1 MDVNDINFGTGEDP
15 KDINGQGGSQGN
27 GSGEGAGGE
36 GSQGGGQGQQGQGTG
51 EGEGG
56 NGQGAQGGEGS
67 GSGEG
72 AQNNGGE
79 GSNGEGSNGEGNQD
93 LDLKVGDSIEFED
106 NVYTVAENGDLV
118 DKDGKVFKPA
128 AEVKDWL
135 ATLEVPDN
143 NEITIDNI
151 REAFPQDIVDDNGN
165 PVEFENSVDGIKSYM
180 TAVVEQRV
188 KEAEEAAINTLYA
201 NNPLLKQF
209 KDYVDVIGSY
219 EGFGQLPDRESWEI
233 NKDNEAQQESIIRM
247 AATEFGN
254 KSINDSYIQYLKD
267 SGSLYDVAVEQLDA
281 LKEKDKKLREDI
293 AAQAEEARQAQEKET
308 TEYWNKVNNIIKSR
322 TIAGY
327 KVPDSIT
334 KEIDGKK
341 VILTPDDFYNYL
353 YKQTYTNAKGQKISA
368 YQKDLEEKSDDEFI
382 NNELINAWLMFTG
395 GSFKD
400 LAQMAVKENEVRKLK
415 LVSKQ
420 HKAASPVKVSK
431 KTPSK
436 LNPDDVLF

>member
-1 MDVNDINFGTGEDP
+1 MAVSDIDFGNGDDP
-15 KDINGQGGSQGN
+15 KDINGQQGSQGN

-36 GSQGGGQGQQGQGTG
+36 GQQGGGQGQQGQGTG

-56 NGQGAQGGEGS
+56 NGQGTQGGEGS

-72 AQNNGGE
+72 QQGNGGE
-79 GSNGEGSNGEGNQD
+79 GSGSGEGNQD

-143 NEITIDNI
+143 DEITIDNI
-151 REAFPQDIVDDNGN
+151 REAFSQDIVDDKGN
-165 PVEFENSVDGIKSYM
+165 PVEFENSVEGIKSYM

-209 KDYVDVIGSY
+209 KDYVDVTGSY

-233 NKDNEAQQESIIRM
+233 NKDNEAQQEAIIRM
-247 AATEFGN
+247 AAAEFGN

-281 LKEKDKKLREDI
+281 LKEQDKQLRENI
-293 AAQAEEARQAQEKET
+293 AAQAEEARKAQQKEV

-353 YKQTYTNAKGQKISA
+353 SKQVYTNANGQKISA

-420 HKAASPVKVSK
+420 HKTASPVKVNK

>member
-1 MDVNDINFGTGEDP
+1 MAEIDIDFGNGDP
-15 KDINGQGGSQGN
+15 KDINTPQEPQ
-27 GSGEGAGGE
+27 EPKTPQE
-36 GSQGGGQGQQGQGTG
+36 PQEPKEPVTPTEPQEPQEPKEPKEPKEPQD
-51 EGEGG
+51 
-56 NGQGAQGGEGS
+56 
-67 GSGEG
+67 
-72 AQNNGGE
+72 NNSIG
-79 GSNGEGSNGEGNQD
+79 D
-93 LDLKVGDSIEFED
+93 LNVGDSIEFED

-143 NEITIDNI
+143 DEITIDNI

-165 PVEFENSVDGIKSYM
+165 PVEFENSVEGIKSYM

-209 KDYVDVIGSY
+209 KDYVDVTGSY
-219 EGFGQLPDRESWEI
+219 EGFGQLPDRESWEV

-293 AAQAEEARQAQEKET
+293 AAQAEEARQAQQKEV

-420 HKAASPVKVSK
+420 HKAASPVKVNK

-436 LNPDDVLF
+436 LNPDDILL